1 MKTTQGTLATAIG
14 NKYTPATPLQLT
26 WTTVMSQDLITTA
39 TIPVDANS
47 PRPVAVFTNLA
58 STLAAHARTEALV
71 VANPSQGG
79 GTGSQLC
86 HVARN
91 SNTDAGWSLV
101 PLFGGRTAKEVAA
114 GVSYPG
120 SSFSSVYGHF
130 TDENGAYITQLGSDG
145 ATWSEPQQTS
155 QEPVYNL
162 RVAYSPNGL
171 LVVYGNTPAGD
182 LFTAYQSQ
190 IGGAFAGTVTTMSG
204 NLSVGDFHLAMT
216 DEADWQLAANVNG
229 KPVLYTGQLG
239 ATEPSSGPSPVPQF
253 EGALKQIIMGYWS
266 DTQQTLLYLFVNDEG
281 SLHIWATNSANSAT
295 VLQQIPNSNVA
306 GAAGHVSTDGTL
318 HVYSTD
324 SNQGLWV
331 LHQDPNNPWNDDGT
345 PNWSPY
351 IPLDRNIAGV
361 ASDMSPASAPNLF
374 ALNSADYSLRL
385 HAQDEQTQLWRSGQ
399 VLQDSEEAFETVR
412 FRTEVTLTDANGI
425 SLPAFPVTVRVADG
439 YSAAELWVA
448 GKTYPVNSQSG
459 VDLTTDATGK
469 LTIAVL
475 TTAGMVAPNLVL
487 NATGLAAPITIQ
499 PAGSIHNYLA
509 GNGTLNPTNPGGPLP
524 VFDAKGAA
532 LTAATIQGKPLA
544 PAVQN
549 NAQLAGVAASAIQH
563 AATVGLGQTTPE
575 LAGFHFSLAKPGQ
588 ASFTALKTKDEVD
601 FHVTRLRAAA
611 ELSLGSI
618 WGDLEQWPGDVW
630 EGIRHGVLAISEVV
644 VDVAR
649 KVATLA
655 VKIGDR
661 IVQGIQ
667 IAIQGLEQAA
677 HFISGVFKMIEAD
690 IELVIQWL
698 MALFDFAA
706 IWRTKMAFQEALQT
720 VPAYIKQLTSLGQKA
735 ADGWFSKQKDTID
748 NALNSLA
755 QRYAGQTF
763 GNQPN
768 WQQPGSPPSN
778 TTKIAGNATPA
789 DFTNNVHHNWL
800 LNKVASYSPSD
811 SALKPDATPDD
822 PWQALVKN
830 LTAAGT
836 DFISAIGEFKT
847 ATQSLIQNPKNFSS
861 VAVPDFITM
870 FRKLV
875 DSLLSLADAILDSFL
890 AVVDGAMDGIS
901 ALLDRELDLGFLNTL
916 WSWIAKLA
924 GYPDDDK
931 LTVAA
936 LLSLLAAFPCT
947 IIYKLIEGVNNEPFP
962 NGTLT
967 ASREMKLFAASPGAK
982 AFGFQPTRGTNLAAG
997 ILQVLYVI
1005 PAVSSVILGNDSPM
1019 WITLISL
1026 GLSLIM
1032 LVLSSGLPD
1041 LNSLEWGIASAVVA
1055 FLAMVVVP
1063 AVGGIIYATYT
1074 QKIEAI
1080 LENPLFSDAILI
1092 LTSLYGGLKL
1102 IAGAAQDI
1110 LEAVEKKVD
1119 PLQIESRYLLPIP
1132 SIFAWLQLSTFRN
1145 EPEIAPFVIAAGID
1159 FDLIGYVGG
1168 GAAEIVDAVLS

>member
-1 MKTTQGTLATAIG
+1 MKTTQGTFAAG
-14 NKYTPATPLQLT
+14 NKFTPTTPLQLT

-39 TIPVDANS
+39 TIPVDAVS
-47 PRPVAVFTNLA
+47 PRPVAVFTNPA
-58 STLAAHARTEALV
+58 STLAVQARTEALV
-71 VANPSQGG
+71 VANPSLGSG
-79 GTGSQLC
+79 AGSQLC

-101 PLFGGRTAKEVAA
+101 PLFGGRAAKEVAA
-114 GVSYPG
+114 GTAYPG
-120 SSFSSVYGHF
+120 SNFSSVYGHF
-130 TDENGAYITQLGSDG
+130 TDESGLYFTQLGSDG

-155 QEPVYNL
+155 QESVSNL

-171 LVVYGNTPAGD
+171 LVIYGNTAAGD
-182 LFTAYQSQ
+182 LFTAYQQQ
-190 IGGAFAGTVTTMSG
+190 IGGPFVGTVTAMDG
-204 NLSVGDFHLAMT
+204 NLGVGDFHLAMT
-216 DEADWQLAANVNG
+216 DETNWQLAANVNG

-239 ATEPSSGPSPVPQF
+239 TTEPSSGPAPVPEF
-253 EGALKQIIMGYWS
+253 EGTLKQIVMSYWS
-266 DTQQTLLYLFVNDEG
+266 DAQQTLLYLLVNDEG

-306 GAAGHVSTDGTL
+306 RAAGHVSSDGSL

-324 SNQGLWV
+324 DNQGLWV

-351 IPLDRNIAGV
+351 IPLDKNIAGV
-361 ASDMSPASAPNLF
+361 ASDMSPASTPNLF

-425 SLPAFPVTVRVADG
+425 SLPGCPVTVRVADG
-439 YSAAELWVA
+439 YSAAEIWVA
-448 GKTYPVNSQSG
+448 GKTYPVNSQND
-459 VDLTTDATGK
+459 VALTTDAMGK

-499 PAGSIHNYLA
+499 PAGSVHNYLA

-524 VFDAKGAA
+524 VFDAKGDT
-532 LTAATIQGKPLA
+532 LTAATVQGKPLA

-549 NAQLAGVAASAIQH
+549 NGQLASVAASAIQH
-563 AATVGLGQTTPE
+563 AATIGLGQPTSE
-575 LAGFHFSLAKPGQ
+575 LAGFHFSLAESGQ

-601 FHVTRLRAAA
+601 LHVTRLRAAA

-618 WGDLEQWPGDVW
+618 WGDIEQWPGDVW
-630 EGIRHGVLAISEVV
+630 EGIRHGVLTISEVV
-644 VDVAR
+644 VDVAK

-667 IAIQGLEQAA
+667 LAIQGLEQAA

-735 ADGWFSKQKDTID
+735 ADGWFSKQKDTVD
-748 NALNSLA
+748 NALDELA
-755 QRYAGQTF
+755 KRYAGQTF

-778 TTKIAGNATPA
+778 TTKVAGNATPA

-811 SALKPDATPDD
+811 SSLKPDATPDD

-836 DFISAIGEFKT
+836 DFISALGEFKT

-875 DSLLSLADAILDSFL
+875 DSLLSLTDAILDSFL
-890 AVVDGAMDGIS
+890 ALVDGAMNGID
-901 ALLDRELDLGFLNTL
+901 ALFNRELDLGFLNTL

-947 IIYKLIEGVNNEPFP
+947 VIYKLIEGVESEPFP
-962 NGTLT
+962 TGTLAT
-967 ASREMKLFAASPGAK
+967 GGEMKLFAAGAG
-982 AFGFQPTRGTNLAAG
+982 ANSFGFQPTKGTNLAAG
-997 ILQVLYVI
+997 ILQVLYFI
-1005 PAVSSVILGNDSPM
+1005 PAVSSTILGTDTPM

-1026 GLSLIM
+1026 GLSLVM
-1032 LVLSSGLPD
+1032 LVLTSGLPD
-1041 LNSLEWGIASAVVA
+1041 LTALEWGIVGTVVF

-1063 AVGGIIYATYT
+1063 AVGGIIYSLYAE
-1074 QKIEAI
+1074 KIDDI
-1080 LENPLFSDAILI
+1080 LANPMLNDVILI

-1102 IAGAAQDI
+1102 IVGAVQDI
-1110 LEAVEKKVD
+1110 LEAVHKKVD
-1119 PLQIESRYLLPIP
+1119 PLLMESRYLLPLP
-1132 SIFAWLQLSTFRN
+1132 NIFAWLQLSTFRN
-1145 EPEIAPFVIAAGID
+1145 EPELAPFVIMAGVD

-1168 GAAEIVDAVLS
+1168 GAAEIADAALS